1 MASDESLQFLEH
13 LRRNDHLAKT
23 AASGGQPIEQ
33 GAALRPQS
41 KLWELTSLS
50 AGDFADEAARFAGL
64 TRVTLQ
70 ELLSAP
76 ALNEAFSQ
84 RFLREMTVFP
94 YQTAD
99 GRAALAVADP
109 TDRAAQRA
117 AEIVLRRDV
126 TITVASVEDLS
137 VVLDRRL
144 GEDSAEPADAAG
156 GLVLREDDIES
167 LRDLASGAP
176 VVRAVNDLLEKAV
189 ELRASDIH
197 IEPFQ
202 TGLVVRMRVD
212 GLLRPVAAP
221 AGVLPQALIS
231 RIKIVANLNIAE
243 RRLPQD
249 GAARLRVGRTD
260 IDIRVAIMPMQ
271 HGESAVVRILP
282 KDRNLLVVD
291 RLGFSPADE
300 VKLRRLLKL
309 PHGMIVVTGPTG
321 SGKTT
326 TLATVLSILNEPGRK
341 ILTVEDPVEYDIPGV
356 NQAQVKP
363 AIGLTFAAAL
373 RSFVRQDPDVIMVG
387 EIRDNETAHV
397 AIHAALTGHLVL
409 TTLHTESAPAAV
421 PRLLDL
427 GVEGYLLRSTL
438 RAVVAQRLV
447 RHLCERCKTPKTLT
461 DADIAEDPRLAELG
475 FRAGEVL
482 QSPCGCER
490 CSGTGYRGRL
500 GVFEMLEMTDEIR
513 SLIGERTDGHKIDE
527 AAIRAGMTTMIGRR
541 HREMPRR
548 PDIAGGTASRH
559 HGALRSDHAEL
570 PLPGPDAERRGR
582 ERHALGADGRRGRP
596 PHRISPPVADR
607 DRRGQEGYGREQRQ
621 FRPVRPAKPGG
632 GDDVHARSCAAL
644 EGQCA
649 AGRRARTVG
658 E

>member
-1 MASDESLQFLEH
+1 LERALKIALRLETPMTSDESLQFLEH
-13 LRRNDHLAKT
+13 LRRNDHLTKS
-23 AASGGQPIEQ
+23 AALNGQPVEQ
-33 GAALRPQS
+33 GASLRAQS
-41 KLWELTSLS
+41 RIWELTDLS
-50 AGDFADEAARFAGL
+50 ANDFADEAARFAGL
-64 TRVTLQ
+64 DRVTLQ
-70 ELLSAP
+70 ELLAAP
-76 ALNEAFSQ
+76 ALNETFSQ

-94 YQTAD
+94 YQAAD
-99 GRAALAVADP
+99 GSAALAVADP
-109 TDRAAQRA
+109 TDKAAQRA

-126 TITVASVEDLS
+126 TLTVASVEDLN

-144 GEDSAEPADAAG
+144 GEDSAEAADAT
-156 GLVLREDDIES
+156 GLLLPREDDIES

-212 GLLRPVAAP
+212 GLLRPVTAP
-221 AGVLPQALIS
+221 AGVLPQAVIS
-231 RIKIVANLNIAE
+231 RIKIIANLNIAE

-271 HGESAVVRILP
+271 HGESAVIRILP
-282 KDRNLLVVD
+282 KDRNLLMVD
-291 RLGFSPADE
+291 RLGFSAADE
-300 VKLRRLLKL
+300 VRLRRLLKL

-326 TLATVLSILNEPGRK
+326 TLATVLTILNEPGRK
-341 ILTVEDPVEYDIPGV
+341 ILTIEDPVEYDIPGV

-409 TTLHTESAPAAV
+409 TTLHTESAAAAV

-447 RHLCERCKTPKTLT
+447 RQLCERCKAPKPLVE
-461 DADIAEDPRLAELG
+461 ADFAEDPRLTALG

-482 QSPCGCER
+482 QAPCGCER

-500 GVFEMLEMTDEIR
+500 GVFEVLELTDEIR
-513 SLIGERTDGHKIDE
+513 ALIGEKTDGHKIDQ
-527 AAIRAGMTTMIGRR
+527 AAIRSGMTTMV
-541 HREMPRR
+541 
-548 PDIAGGTASRH
+548 
-559 HGALRSDHAEL
+559 
-570 PLPGPDAERRGR
+570 
-582 ERHALGADGRRGRP
+582 ADGLAKCRAGLT
-596 PHRISPPVADR
+596 SPSELLRVTT
-607 DRRGQEGYGREQRQ
+607 
-621 FRPVRPAKPGG
+621 VR
-632 GDDVHARSCAAL
+632 
-644 EGQCA
+644 
-649 AGRRARTVG
+649 
-658 E
+658 